1 MIATDPHSPA
11 PFRVR
16 GPTADTPEFSSAFAC
31 GKGGGG
37 GDTGGGAAAQIW

>member
-16 GPTADTPEFSSAFAC
+16 GPTTDTPEFSHAFAC
-31 GKGGGG
+31 GGGGSG
-37 GDTGGGAAAQIW
+37 GVTAQIW